1 MTFMLFLV
9 FSLNYFLDLW
19 TYYNNN
25 NNNNNNARDPP
36 KSGKYPVDWLEKG

>member
-25 NNNNNNARDPP
+25 NNARDPP